1 MKFTWDENKR
11 LLNIKNHEIDFF
23 VAEKIYYS
31 EDASAMVDDRK
42 DYGEE
47 RYLIYGTV
55 DSLKM
60 CLCCAFRDDNI
71 RVISIR
77 RVHDKEWRK
86 VYGY

>member
-1 MKFTWDENKR
+1 M
-11 LLNIKNHEIDFF
+11 LNIKNHEIDFII
-23 VAEKIYYS
+23 AEKIYHS
-31 EDASAMVDDRK
+31 KDAFAMIDDRK

-55 DSLKM
+55 EHLKM
-60 CLCCAFRDDNI
+60 CMCCVFRDDSI

-86 VYGY
+86 VYDY